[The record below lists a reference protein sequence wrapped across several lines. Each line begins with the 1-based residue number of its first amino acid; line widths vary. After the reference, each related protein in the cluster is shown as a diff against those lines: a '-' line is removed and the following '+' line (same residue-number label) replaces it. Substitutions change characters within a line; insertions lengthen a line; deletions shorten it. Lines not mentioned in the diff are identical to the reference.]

1 MNQALPPAT
10 TAFSE
15 YSLENDMEVAERRYW
30 PGEPRDRTAK
40 SVSSPSRMRG
50 GSARLDTKAGGEKLA
65 DRVQDTEKHAI
76 EQIQRWEEHK
86 AQMALTSKPK
96 PNARPAPAL
105 EDLPMI
111 SNSIKEA
118 AVFAGIDY
126 HKKTIAVTL
135 GDAKGAVLGQYNL
148 QNHSVITQEFFGQF
162 GHLEC
167 AVESCRGY
175 EWFVDQMRAMGH
187 NIDVGDSRSIKLI
200 AQSRCKTDKIDSR
213 ILMEL
218 RAIGFL
224 PTTYIPTALERE
236 YRELLRHRATM
247 VRTTT
252 RSKLRVHAL
261 LDKENKGI
269 RYPFTI
275 SGRKYLREVDLAE
288 SRKQIVERE
297 LEIIDFFDEQVH
309 TQEQRIIRFARNQ
322 PDIER
327 LRTIPGFSI
336 LMATAFYAEIGD
348 PTRFR
353 TSDQV
358 AAYIGLVPRV
368 YSSGNTTRCGR
379 ITKTGSKFMRWML
392 VQAAWVA
399 VKHSPNLR
407 AKFTGISRRRGSKVA
422 IISIARTLATI
433 AFRILK
439 DKSNYKEEKLDAG
452 LARATF

>member
-1 MNQALPPAT
+1 
-10 TAFSE
+10 
-15 YSLENDMEVAERRYW
+15 MEVAGRRFW
-30 PGEPRDRTAK
+30 PGEPRDDTAK
-40 SVSSPSRMRG
+40 KVSSPSRMRG
-50 GSARLDTKAGGEKLA
+50 GSARLDTNTGGEESA
-65 DRVQDTEKHAI
+65 DRVQDTEKIAI

-86 AQMALTSKPK
+86 AQMASTSKPK

-111 SNSIKEA
+111 SHSTKEA

-135 GDAKGAVLGQYNL
+135 GNCKGAVLGQYNL
-148 QNHSVITQEFFGQF
+148 QNHTVITREFFGQF
-162 GHLEC
+162 KRLEC

-175 EWFVDQMRAMGH
+175 EWLVDQLRELGH
-187 NIDVGDSRSIKLI
+187 GIEVGDARSIKLI

-224 PTTYIPTALERE
+224 PTTYIPTAEERE
-236 YRELLRHRATM
+236 YREMLRHRSAM
-247 VRTTT
+247 VKTVS

-269 RYPFTI
+269 RYPFTRD
-275 SGRKYLREVDLAE
+275 GRKYLQDVELME
-288 SRKQIVERE
+288 SRKQVLERE
-297 LEIIDFFDEQVH
+297 LEIIDFVEEIVH
-309 TQEQRIIRFARNQ
+309 AQEQKIARHARSE
-322 PDIER
+322 PSIER
-327 LRTIPGFSI
+327 LRSIPGFDV
-336 LMATAFYAEIGD
+336 LMSTAFHAEIGD
-348 PTRFR
+348 VSRFNN
-353 TSDQV
+353 SSQV
-358 AAYIGLVPRV
+358 AAYLGLVPRV
-368 YSSGNTTRCGR
+368 YSSGNTRRCGR

-392 VQAAWVA
+392 VQAAWTA
-399 VKHSPNLR
+399 IRHSPNLR
-407 AKFTGISRRRGSKVA
+407 DKFSGISRRRGSKVA

-439 DKSNYKEEKLDAG
+439 DRTIYQEEKLDAG